1 MSVCVKSQRQVELCH
16 DGRKQ
21 VLNFHSNEREGV
33 VKWRGTFQV
42 MCLSSG
48 GIVMKI
54 VISRQRL
61 VGRDLV
67 YEGQGS
73 KRKG

>member
-48 GIVMKI
+48 GIVMKFCCFRAET
-54 VISRQRL
+54 SRQGSRL
-61 VGRDLV
+61 WRPGA
-67 YEGQGS
+67 
-73 KRKG
+73 